1 METIS
6 SSSEPIPPESNL
18 LMPEDKEISSSEVKT
33 TGKKR
38 RLEEDESPTEQGSR
52 QEISVG
58 SLNSEAAPPLSKVTN
73 KKRRLEEDT
82 IPTEQVPGK
91 SMAGTS
97 VESSVLAEIPPED
110 QGTESTLLRR
120 KDSRNEPSG
129 LDSSDEVKDRVD
141 DDTGDSSI
149 NFITASATSTT
160 VPPILPPTPTPTSHG
175 ISVQTSASAADLR
188 VERDTAP
195 KPASPPLAETPIE
208 ESDTD
213 TRPSKKARLD
223 IEPAV
228 TNPVPASSIILG
240 TTDPLAVIISDANIA
255 PQINALPKPSPF
267 VVLPVELLSEILIHT
282 GSPQYVLAVART
294 CKALCQTLLSTHNQ
308 FIWRMA
314 RRAGAFDLEAG
325 PVYLPDPPH
334 DFFGE
339 AAYAAF
345 VFDAGTCDVS
355 LVSFLVSVL

>member
-18 LMPEDKEISSSEVKT
+18 LMPEDKEISSSEVKA

-52 QEISVG
+52 QGISVG
-58 SLNSEAAPPLSKVTN
+58 SLNSEAAPPLSKATN

-91 SMAGTS
+91 SMAGTF

-110 QGTESTLLRR
+110 QGRKSTLLHR
-120 KDSRNEPSG
+120 KNEPSG

-149 NFITASATSTT
+149 RDAASATSTT
-160 VPPILPPTPTPTSHG
+160 VPPILPPDPTPTSHG
-175 ISVQTSASAADLR
+175 ISVQTSASAADLH

-195 KPASPPLAETPIE
+195 KLASPTLAETPIE

-228 TNPVPASSIILG
+228 NSPVPTSAIPLG
-240 TTDPLAVIISDANIA
+240 TTDPLAVVISDANIT
-255 PQINALPKPSPF
+255 PQTNVLPKPSPI
-267 VVLPVELLSEILIHT
+267 VVLPVELLSEILIYT
-282 GSPQYVLAVART
+282 RSPQHVLAVART

-345 VFDAGTCDVS
+345 VFDAGACDVS
-355 LVSFLVSVL
+355 IISLVSVL